1 MRTTSWPMICVFIAI
16 FFALVSETSAQSS
29 NLQIKGPRD
38 AQSQFSGATYGP
50 IDASDTLWR
59 ISSRYRQNQALSVYQ
74 VMVAIYELNPQAFE
88 RQNLNLL
95 VDGAVL
101 KLPSERYV
109 ARVDANK
116 ARQRAQQDDE
126 SLGNKATAQQSSKT
140 NNVKPVEELVN
151 KSDLNDTKNQIERK
165 ISQLDDQQIQQF
177 EFLRQQFAASIDNVE
192 ALIDENRKVFER
204 LDAVNQDLVDL
215 RTQVDEE
222 VKPQIDQQL
231 ELQQELLA
239 LIKNAEARQQQR
251 EASSW
256 SQSLTNPMT
265 LIIGS
270 TVLMLLLVGSVIFWL
285 MKRTRTND
293 PVPTAASAIPTNEPM
308 ATQPEVDDLSDSSV
322 EDLAIP
328 DADDDLFN
336 DDELLDD
343 VLSEELEES
352 LDDVVEN
359 ELENYA
365 DLSDEMLVPDID
377 DESDSLFEDD
387 DDELLKD
394 LGDVDLDELDG
405 IDLSDDNDIDLAD
418 SINDESDEELLS
430 ELDTA
435 VELEGDSLDDLFDE
449 DDLGAEENV
458 QEKALSNDDDIDS
471 MLNAELDEDIAEQ
484 IEAPGIDADDK
495 PEISIDE
502 LLDDSVESKQTPSGI
517 DIDVDTGVSAQML
530 GQLEEEVSTQN
541 AEIDRV
547 SDDILNEL
555 EQLEMM
561 QSMVGEDDLID
572 DLIDDDTQQTSPD
585 AATEVQ
591 QGIQSLDEFSRG
603 VDELESDD
611 FDDLNDPLSEDLLA
625 ELDGADSTEDNLVD
639 ADSMADEILSELGVD
654 TDDDVETLGVDGL
667 IDDSDALAEELLTEL
682 GVTGDDDNAQPDGG
696 VGADLSAR
704 DSSEQSDDSVD
715 EDGGLTDD
723 LLQAFEVDEEVL
735 AVAGKGTNPNDLS
748 AELDEIPSLGLN
760 DDSDEI
766 DDSLL
771 ESALEEAENASTS
784 VPVESEDLDD
794 MPGLDDWLSN
804 EDSEDNVILEEIEGA
819 DFDDL
824 LDSIDSD
831 VDVESELKLD
841 NPDLDLDVLFT
852 DPDEKESEATSDSF
866 VDVDTLLEESATD
879 DGSSADET
887 NLNLDVALSEFS
899 GVSADDVVVDVDS
912 GGSQAANLDLAQA
925 YIEMDDKGAAIE
937 LLKEVL
943 REGTDEQK
951 EEAERILEKLG

>member
-1 MRTTSWPMICVFIAI
+1 MIFAFIAI

-29 NLQIKGPRD
+29 NLQIKGPKD

-88 RQNLNLL
+88 QQNLNLL

-109 ARVDANK
+109 ERVDASK
-116 ARQRAQQDDE
+116 AKQRAQQDDQ
-126 SLGNKATAQQSSKT
+126 SLGSKATALQSSKT
-140 NNVKPVEELVN
+140 PNIKPAEELVN
-151 KSDLNDTKNQIERK
+151 KSDLNDTKNQIEQK

-204 LDAVNQDLVDL
+204 LDSVNQDLVDL

-239 LIKNAEARQQQR
+239 LIKNAEARQQLR

-285 MKRTRTND
+285 VKRTRTKD
-293 PVPTAASAIPTNEPM
+293 PVPAVASTTTTNAPM
-308 ATQPEVDDLSDSSV
+308 STQPQVDDLSDSLV

-387 DDELLKD
+387 DDELLKG

-418 SINDESDEELLS
+418 SINDELDEELLS

-435 VELEGDSLDDLFDE
+435 SELEDESLDDLFDD
-449 DDLGAEENV
+449 DDLGVDENA
-458 QEKALSNDDDIDS
+458 QEKALTNDDDIDS

-502 LLDDSVESKQTPSGI
+502 LLDDSVESNETPSGI

-530 GQLEEEVSTQN
+530 GQLEEEVATQN

-547 SDDILNEL
+547 SDEILNEL

-561 QSMVGEDDLID
+561 QGMVGEDDLV
-572 DLIDDDTQQTSPD
+572 DDDAQQSTPD
-585 AATEVQ
+585 SATEVQ
-591 QGIQSLDEFSRG
+591 QGIQSLDDFSRG

-625 ELDGADSTEDNLVD
+625 DLDSADSAGDSLVD
-639 ADSMADEILSELGVD
+639 ADSMANEILSELGVD
-654 TDDDVETLGVDGL
+654 TDNDVEPLGVDGL

-682 GVTGDDDNAQPDGG
+682 GVVEDGDNAQTDGG
-696 VGADLSAR
+696 VDA
-704 DSSEQSDDSVD
+704 DSSVQGSSAQSDDSVD
-715 EDGGLTDD
+715 ENGGLTDD

-866 VDVDTLLEESATD
+866 VDVDTLLEESAAD

-925 YIEMDDKGAAIE
+925 YIEMDDKDAAIE
-937 LLKEVL
+937 LLKEVI

-951 EEAERILEKLG
+951 EEAERIVGMLG

>member
-16 FFALVSETSAQSS
+16 FSALVSETAAQSS

-151 KSDLNDTKNQIERK
+151 KSDLNDTKNQIEQK

-270 TVLMLLLVGSVIFWL
+270 SVLMLLLVGSIIFWL

-293 PVPTAASAIPTNEPM
+293 PVPTVASAIPTNAPM
-308 ATQPEVDDLSDSSV
+308 ATQPEVDDLSDSLV

-405 IDLSDDNDIDLAD
+405 IDLSDENDIDLAD
-418 SINDESDEELLS
+418 SINDELDEELLS

-449 DDLGAEENV
+449 DDLDGEENV

-502 LLDDSVESKQTPSGI
+502 LLDDSVESNETPSGI

-530 GQLEEEVSTQN
+530 GQLEEEVATQN

-547 SDDILNEL
+547 SDEILNEL

-572 DLIDDDTQQTSPD
+572 ADTQQTTPD

-591 QGIQSLDEFSRG
+591 QDIQSLDEFSRG

-625 ELDGADSTEDNLVD
+625 ELDAADSTEDNLVD
-639 ADSMADEILSELGVD
+639 ADSMADEILSELGVG
-654 TDDDVETLGVDGL
+654 TDNDVETLGVDGL

-682 GVTGDDDNAQPDGG
+682 GVAGDDDNAQTDGG
-696 VGADLSAR
+696 VGTDLSASG
-704 DSSEQSDDSVD
+704 SSEQTDDSVD

-735 AVAGKGTNPNDLS
+735 AVAGKGTNPDDLS

-866 VDVDTLLEESATD
+866 VDVDTLLEESAAD

-925 YIEMDDKGAAIE
+925 YIEMDDKGSAIE

-951 EEAERILEKLG
+951 EEAERIVEKLG

>member
-1 MRTTSWPMICVFIAI
+1 M
-16 FFALVSETSAQSS
+16 
-29 NLQIKGPRD
+29 
-38 AQSQFSGATYGP
+38 
-50 IDASDTLWR
+50 
-59 ISSRYRQNQALSVYQ
+59 
-74 VMVAIYELNPQAFE
+74 
-88 RQNLNLL
+88 
-95 VDGAVL
+95 
-101 KLPSERYV
+101 
-109 ARVDANK
+109 
-116 ARQRAQQDDE
+116 
-126 SLGNKATAQQSSKT
+126 
-140 NNVKPVEELVN
+140 
-151 KSDLNDTKNQIERK
+151 
-165 ISQLDDQQIQQF
+165 
-177 EFLRQQFAASIDNVE
+177 
-192 ALIDENRKVFER
+192 
-204 LDAVNQDLVDL
+204 
-215 RTQVDEE
+215 
-222 VKPQIDQQL
+222 
-231 ELQQELLA
+231 
-239 LIKNAEARQQQR
+239 
-251 EASSW
+251 
-256 SQSLTNPMT
+256 
-265 LIIGS
+265 
-270 TVLMLLLVGSVIFWL
+270 
-285 MKRTRTND
+285 
-293 PVPTAASAIPTNEPM
+293 
-308 ATQPEVDDLSDSSV
+308 
-322 EDLAIP
+322 
-328 DADDDLFN
+328 
-336 DDELLDD
+336 
-343 VLSEELEES
+343 
-352 LDDVVEN
+352 
-359 ELENYA
+359 
-365 DLSDEMLVPDID
+365 
-377 DESDSLFEDD
+377 
-387 DDELLKD
+387 
-394 LGDVDLDELDG
+394 
-405 IDLSDDNDIDLAD
+405 
-418 SINDESDEELLS
+418 
-430 ELDTA
+430 
-435 VELEGDSLDDLFDE
+435 
-449 DDLGAEENV
+449 
-458 QEKALSNDDDIDS
+458 
-471 MLNAELDEDIAEQ
+471 
-484 IEAPGIDADDK
+484 
-495 PEISIDE
+495 
-502 LLDDSVESKQTPSGI
+502 
-517 DIDVDTGVSAQML
+517 

>member
-151 KSDLNDTKNQIERK
+151 KSDLNDTKNQIEQK

-591 QGIQSLDEFSRG
+591 QSIQSLDEFSRG

-639 ADSMADEILSELGVD
+639 ADSMADEVLSELGVD

>member
-1 MRTTSWPMICVFIAI
+1 MN
-16 FFALVSETSAQSS
+16 E
-29 NLQIKGPRD
+29 
-38 AQSQFSGATYGP
+38 
-50 IDASDTLWR
+50 
-59 ISSRYRQNQALSVYQ
+59 
-74 VMVAIYELNPQAFE
+74 
-88 RQNLNLL
+88 
-95 VDGAVL
+95 
-101 KLPSERYV
+101 
-109 ARVDANK
+109 
-116 ARQRAQQDDE
+116 
-126 SLGNKATAQQSSKT
+126 
-140 NNVKPVEELVN
+140 
-151 KSDLNDTKNQIERK
+151 K

-256 SQSLTNPMT
+256 SQSLTHPMT

-471 MLNAELDEDIAEQ
+471 ML
-484 IEAPGIDADDK
+484 
-495 PEISIDE
+495 
-502 LLDDSVESKQTPSGI
+502 TP
-517 DIDVDTGVSAQML
+517 
-530 GQLEEEVSTQN
+530 N
-541 AEIDRV
+541 
-547 SDDILNEL
+547 
-555 EQLEMM
+555 
-561 QSMVGEDDLID
+561 
-572 DLIDDDTQQTSPD
+572 
-585 AATEVQ
+585 
-591 QGIQSLDEFSRG
+591 
-603 VDELESDD
+603 
-611 FDDLNDPLSEDLLA
+611 
-625 ELDGADSTEDNLVD
+625 
-639 ADSMADEILSELGVD
+639 
-654 TDDDVETLGVDGL
+654 
-667 IDDSDALAEELLTEL
+667 
-682 GVTGDDDNAQPDGG
+682 
-696 VGADLSAR
+696 
-704 DSSEQSDDSVD
+704 
-715 EDGGLTDD
+715 
-723 LLQAFEVDEEVL
+723 
-735 AVAGKGTNPNDLS
+735 
-748 AELDEIPSLGLN
+748 
-760 DDSDEI
+760 
-766 DDSLL
+766 
-771 ESALEEAENASTS
+771 
-784 VPVESEDLDD
+784 
-794 MPGLDDWLSN
+794 
-804 EDSEDNVILEEIEGA
+804 
-819 DFDDL
+819 
-824 LDSIDSD
+824 
-831 VDVESELKLD
+831 
-841 NPDLDLDVLFT
+841 
-852 DPDEKESEATSDSF
+852 
-866 VDVDTLLEESATD
+866 
-879 DGSSADET
+879 
-887 NLNLDVALSEFS
+887 
-899 GVSADDVVVDVDS
+899 
-912 GGSQAANLDLAQA
+912 
-925 YIEMDDKGAAIE
+925 
-937 LLKEVL
+937 
-943 REGTDEQK
+943 
-951 EEAERILEKLG
+951 